1 MPVRSGGGCVKYLIS
16 AGPSLCVRQW
26 MAANSLIRSLSSPR
40 RDIPCPSVRL
50 LPVRLRVQL
59 CRPHFRTALLPFP
72 RIVLFIYIFLLHRI
86 SCMLFVSISCFS
98 LFLSR
103 SRLSGTRRS
112 SLTFSLFISLYI
124 QLYFTTSIQEEFAW
138 IDKPRFADCNLLVI

>member
-50 LPVRLRVQL
+50 LPVRLRAQL

-72 RIVLFIYIFLLHRI
+72 AYCTVHLYLPPPSNLLHALRVHL
-86 SCMLFVSISCFS
+86 MLLPLSFTVSSPPALDVPVLRSPFS
-98 LFLSR
+98 YHS
-103 SRLSGTRRS
+103 
-112 SLTFSLFISLYI
+112 TFNYV
-124 QLYFTTSIQEEFAW
+124 YH
-138 IDKPRFADCNLLVI
+138 